1 MKGDC
6 PIDKFSPPKSREDNT
21 VRLKVLINFKHF
33 YYLSNPKLRKS
44 RCKGRNS
51 GKFSFP
57 TPKTRSVQKLLFTVV
72 VLSFHLTLATRS
84 FSRQLTTTEQ
94 LCIDDYDN

>member
-1 MKGDC
+1 MKDDC
-6 PIDKFSPPKSREDNT
+6 PIDKFTPAKSREDNKG
-21 VRLKVLINFKHF
+21 RLGV
-33 YYLSNPKLRKS
+33 
-44 RCKGRNS
+44 RNS

-57 TPKTRSVQKLLFTVV
+57 ITKTRSVQKLLFTVV
-72 VLSFHLTLATRS
+72 VLTFYLSMATRS